1 MDLDYF
7 KKINDRFGHD
17 SGDQALKAFA
27 ELIRANIRPTDLAA
41 RMGGEEFCI
50 VLSDA
55 NPRTSRDVAERIRT
69 QIEAMAIPTASGPI
83 RTTVSAGIAYSTGTE
98 SIRSLLMRADEAL
111 YEAKSAG
118 RNRVQTHD
126 LRHLAA

>member
-1 MDLDYF
+1 M
-7 KKINDRFGHD
+7 
-17 SGDQALKAFA
+17 
-27 ELIRANIRPTDLAA
+27 AA
-41 RMGGEEFCI
+41 REILLYLEPGY
-50 VLSDA
+50 A
-55 NPRTSRDVAERIRT
+55 A

>member
-1 MDLDYF
+1 
-7 KKINDRFGHD
+7 
-17 SGDQALKAFA
+17 
-27 ELIRANIRPTDLAA
+27 
-41 RMGGEEFCI
+41 MGGEEFCI

-111 YEAKSAG
+111 YEAKSAV

>member
-1 MDLDYF
+1 M
-7 KKINDRFGHD
+7 R
-17 SGDQALKAFA
+17 
-27 ELIRANIRPTDLAA
+27 T
-41 RMGGEEFCI
+41 RMQ
-50 VLSDA
+50 D
-55 NPRTSRDVAERIRT
+55 PRLLVA
-69 QIEAMAIPTASGPI
+69 
-83 RTTVSAGIAYSTGTE
+83 VSAGIAHSTGTE